1 MVSIFV
7 EDLERERIKREAD
20 FVQALSKGLAAAP
33 LDAER
38 AISDYKAWKAED
50 DVLVANVRTA
60 EELQL
65 FVELAKS
72 EPVTATGPGNP
83 RHDQK

>member
-1 MVSIFV
+1 MVSIFI
-7 EDLERERIKREAD
+7 EDLEAERRRRQAE
-20 FVQALSKGLAAAP
+20 FVLALSKGLTAAS
-33 LDAER
+33 LDVER
-38 AISDYKAWKAED
+38 AIRDYKTWKAED

-65 FVELAKS
+65 FGELAKS

-83 RHDQK
+83 RHDQE